1 MEEIINLVT
10 ELGTQVSIILGMFWF
25 INKETEKNREERTK
39 ILENHKE
46 EQKAMAD
53 AISNNTIVMEQILE
67 VLRKEVT
74 INENI

>member
-10 ELGTQVSIILGMFWF
+10 EVGTQVTVILACFWF
-25 INKETEKNREERTK
+25 INKETEKNREERNK
-39 ILENHKE
+39 ILESHKE

-67 VLRKEVT
+67 VLRKENT
-74 INENI
+74 GNENV